1 MNNKEINQEAKLEII
16 EEMIV
21 IWENEG
27 TDVTDYILE
36 CATKIKDDKLI
47 ELAEKA
53 MGFLAELESLKDEI
67 DDIMWAYEEMLD
79 EE

>member
-1 MNNKEINQEAKLEII
+1 MTKDRRKEII

-21 IWENEG
+21 IWEDEG